1 MKKKKKSAGRDSFGQ
16 NTLQKFARH
25 KVAMISAW
33 FLITEILLIIV
44 LPTAMN
50 LDPYT
55 THAGNFTARPSAEF
69 LLGTDDVGRDVFA
82 RLVYG
87 GRVSLSVGF
96 VSALLSA
103 LIGIPLGL
111 LAGYYGGAVRMIIM
125 RVVDVFMSFPAMV
138 IQLVL
143 VTVLGPSASSVML
156 VIGLLG
162 WTSFARLTYSK
173 VISVKEQEFVEA
185 ARACGATSGRQMFQ
199 YILPNSLAPLFVQF
213 SFSVAS
219 AILQESGLSFLGLGV
234 PVPAAS
240 WGNMIYAAQNLST
253 LVYRPWMWVPA
264 GVILVLTVLSIN
276 FIGDGLR
283 DALDPKMKV

>member
-1 MKKKKKSAGRDSFGQ
+1 MKKKNKQSGHDSFGRDI
-16 NTLQKFARH
+16 LQKFSRH
-25 KVAMISAW
+25 KVAMLSVA
-33 FLITEILLIIV
+33 FVCVEILV
-44 LPTAMN
+44 VVFLPIAMN

-55 THAGNFTARPSAEF
+55 THTGHFNIKPNTEF
-69 LLGTDDVGRDVFA
+69 LLGTDDVGRDIFS
-82 RLVYG
+82 RLIYG

-103 LIGIPLGL
+103 VIGIPLGL
-111 LAGYYGGAVRMIIM
+111 LAGYYAGAVRMCIM
-125 RVVDVFMSFPAMV
+125 RLVDIFMSFPAMV

-143 VTVLGPSASSVML
+143 VTVLGPSATSVML

-185 ARACGATSGRQMFQ
+185 ARACGATNLRQMFE

-234 PVPAAS
+234 PVPEAS

-264 GVILVLTVLSIN
+264 GMILVMTVLSIN

-283 DALDPKMKV
+283 DALDPKMKI